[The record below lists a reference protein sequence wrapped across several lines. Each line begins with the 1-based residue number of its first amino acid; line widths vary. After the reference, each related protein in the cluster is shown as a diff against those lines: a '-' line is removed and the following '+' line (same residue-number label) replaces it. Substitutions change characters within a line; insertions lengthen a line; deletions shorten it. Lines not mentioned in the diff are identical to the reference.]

1 MNKYYQMI
9 TVIEIEADKD
19 VKEWESFSITKE
31 ASSDF
36 IIKIVPYSISIYGLD
51 VLPNIG
57 EIAVFKSKNA
67 LISVNENWTK
77 ATISLM
83 DGKADGLTGAL
94 SACLMTHLSTRRALL
109 VHASLIDYSGEG
121 LLFIGP
127 SNIGKTTQAE
137 LWQKYRSAIIINGD
151 MAFVH
156 NDSGK
161 FFGVGCPFHGSSPY
175 CENRRVEL
183 KGIVVL
189 EKASVNSI
197 EILDSFH
204 KVERVMKNIF
214 LPSWYEEGMN
224 AALTTL
230 DELLSEIPVYLL
242 KCRPDEEAVE
252 FTEKMIFGKNV

>member
-1 MNKYYQMI
+1 MYKI
-9 TVIEIEADKD
+9 I
-19 VKEWESFSITKE
+19 
-31 ASSDF
+31 DF
-36 IIKIVPYSISIYGLD
+36 IDLVGLST
-51 VLPNIG
+51 VLPKWNNFSNKNLKVADLYIEVYEQSLFKYGMEIFQAQFGTTVLKIDNILLS
-57 EIAVFKSKNA
+57 A
-67 LISVNENWTK
+67 NENWTK

-94 SACLMTHLSTRRALL
+94 SACLMTHLSTRHALL
-109 VHASLIDYSGEG
+109 VHASLIDHSGVG
-121 LLFIGP
+121 VLFIGP

-189 EKASVNSI
+189 EKASVNTI

-204 KVERVMKNIF
+204 KVERVMKNVF
-214 LPSWYEEGMN
+214 LPSWYEAGMN

-252 FTEKMIFGKNV
+252 LTEKMIFGKNV

>member
-1 MNKYYQMI
+1 MYRIIDLICIEGNFMIPLMWNKF
-9 TVIEIEADKD
+9 EDKD
-19 VKEWESFSITKE
+19 LENSE
-31 ASSDF
+31 
-36 IIKIVPYSISIYGLD
+36 L
-51 VLPNIG
+51 
-57 EIAVFKSKNA
+57 
-67 LISVNENWTK
+67 LISVYGQPKSRYGVELFEVQFGS
-77 ATISLM
+77 TILKIDNALLSANMEWSEASITLM
-83 DGKADGLTGAL
+83 DNKVDGLTGAL
-94 SACLMTHLSTRRALL
+94 SACLMTHLSTRHALL
-109 VHASLIDYSGEG
+109 VHASLIDYSGKG
-121 LLFIGP
+121 LIFIGP

-161 FFGVGCPFHGSSPY
+161 FFGVGCPFHGSSSY

-224 AALTTL
+224 EALTTL

-252 FTEKMIFGKNV
+252 LTEKMIFGKNV